1 MPLLPY
7 FAMILGASEIL
18 VGTILS
24 ISTLTGMF
32 LKPIIGF
39 LSDQLGRKVWLLIA
53 SIFFIFFPFMYQF
66 VDTPTELAI
75 LRIFHGIAT
84 AILGPVTLALVAD
97 MSESNS
103 SIKMGVFGM
112 ARSAAYLFAPITA
125 GLILNYFSIEIAF
138 YLIGL
143 ISIIGSIPILFISS
157 KKSNTKNNI
166 ANVTGFLKNLKDL
179 ILTAFNVS
187 FYNKAVWRAGIL
199 EFFIY
204 FTTYSVKVF
213 IPLQIL
219 TSDSGTFIKA
229 GIYLTIQEFFHF
241 LFRPI
246 GGRLGDAWP
255 TELLIRY
262 GLILMI
268 FSLLNLCLSQENN
281 MLYISAVL
289 FGVGQAFVV
298 PASLSLI
305 VKNNNFSHH
314 GSEMGLLG
322 AIRNSGKIMGPVISG
337 FALLFLS
344 YSSLFFIMATAIFFY
359 LVFRSVYRQ

>member
-7 FAMILGASEIL
+7 FAMILGASELL

-24 ISTLTGMF
+24 ISTLTGVF

-39 LSDQLGRKVWLLIA
+39 LSDQLGRKAWLLIA
-53 SIFFIFFPFMYQF
+53 SLFFIFFPFMYQF
-66 VDTPTELAI
+66 VDTPTDLTI

-125 GLILNYFSIEIAF
+125 GLMLNNFSIEIAF

-157 KKSNTKNNI
+157 KNTNTKYNI
-166 ANVTGFLKNLKDL
+166 SSLKSTFENIKDL
-179 ILTAFNVS
+179 TLTAFRVS

-213 IPLQIL
+213 I
-219 TSDSGTFIKA
+219 
-229 GIYLTIQEFFHF
+229 H
-241 LFRPI
+241 
-246 GGRLGDAWP
+246 
-255 TELLIRY
+255 
-262 GLILMI
+262 
-268 FSLLNLCLSQENN
+268 
-281 MLYISAVL
+281 
-289 FGVGQAFVV
+289 
-298 PASLSLI
+298 
-305 VKNNNFSHH
+305 
-314 GSEMGLLG
+314 
-322 AIRNSGKIMGPVISG
+322 
-337 FALLFLS
+337 
-344 YSSLFFIMATAIFFY
+344 FFI
-359 LVFRSVYRQ
+359 